1 MQRTLASRPR
11 ERANGAYT
19 VTREEEVADG
29 NRTDIRLA
37 AVGSDQKVAV
47 EIKIADNDW
56 SLGDLE
62 HALRNQL
69 AGRYLRHSNC
79 TAGCLLLTLL
89 TYHDR
94 KKHWIDPVTRKR
106 LAFRDVVSFLKEK
119 ATEIERER
127 HCIRI
132 AVFGLDLSDFSP
144 ASDHLQTHS

>member
-1 MQRTLASRPR
+1 MQRTIASRLR
-11 ERANGAYT
+11 EREKDAYT

-29 NRTDIRLA
+29 NRTDVRLA

-47 EIKIADNDW
+47 EIKIADNGW

-79 TAGCLLLTLL
+79 TAGCLLLT
-89 TYHDR
+89 YHGR
-94 KKHWIDPVTRKR
+94 KKKYWIDPVTRRR

-119 ATEIERER
+119 ATEIEREQHR
-127 HCIRI
+127 IRV